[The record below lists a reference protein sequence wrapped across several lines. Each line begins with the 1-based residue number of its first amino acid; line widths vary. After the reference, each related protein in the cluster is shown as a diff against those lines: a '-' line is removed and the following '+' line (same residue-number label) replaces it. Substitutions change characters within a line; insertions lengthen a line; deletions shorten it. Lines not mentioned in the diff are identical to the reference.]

1 MRSHIA
7 RSTCCLLA
15 GLLGGGL
22 APGAALAAPS
32 FQGLGDLAGGSFG
45 SYVSAISTDGTTA
58 VGVGSA
64 PTGLEPFRWTQ
75 ADGMASLGKLTPS
88 DADESATGVSSDGSV
103 IVGRS
108 GNEAYRWTSG
118 GMVGL
123 GYLPPVVAGEEAVI
137 GNAEGVSGDGSFAVG
152 WDYFNGPCYSG
163 EFGPVCDARF
173 SGFTWTGA
181 GGLAPFS
188 PASAIPRDVSA
199 SGAVI
204 VGDGVNGSNLEA
216 FRYDTV
222 GGFALLGRLTG
233 HARSDA
239 NAVSADGSTVVG
251 QSSVGSTPWEA
262 FRWTQAGGMQGLGNL
277 NSGTFGGSEALG
289 VSGDGSLVVG
299 TAPSDTGSTAFIWD
313 EAHGMRALT
322 QILIDELGL
331 DLTGWTLTR
340 ATDISA
346 DGTVIVGWGMNPNG
360 DSESWIAVIPEP
372 STGWLVA
379 AGLAGLGRLQRT
391 RRASG
396 ARSEPQASG
405 VRELALGD
413 HVPSCARRF
422 AQR

>member
-1 MRSHIA
+1 MQPRLA
-7 RSTCCLLA
+7 RRVCLLLA
-15 GLLGGGL
+15 ALLASELG
-22 APGAALAAPS
+22 ARAALAAPS
-32 FQGLGDLAGGSFG
+32 FQGLGDLEGGGFG
-45 SYVSAISTDGTTA
+45 SYVSAISADGAVA

-64 PTGLEPFRWTQ
+64 PAGLELFRWTFPG
-75 ADGMASLGKLTPS
+75 GMASLGKLAPS
-88 DADESATGVSSDGSV
+88 DSDESATGVSSDGAV

-108 GNEAYRWTSG
+108 GNEAYRWTST

-137 GNAEGVSGDGSFAVG
+137 SNAEGVSGDGSIAVG
-152 WDYFNGPCYSG
+152 WNYFNGPCYSG
-163 EFGPVCDARF
+163 EFGPVCDART
-173 SGFTWTGA
+173 SGFTWTSA

-188 PASAIPRDVSA
+188 PSTALPRDVSA

-204 VGDGVNGSNLEA
+204 VGEGVNGSNLEA
-216 FRYDTV
+216 FRYDPS
-222 GGFALLGRLTG
+222 GGFELLGRLAG

-262 FRWTQAGGMQGLGNL
+262 FRWTEAGGMQGLGDL
-277 NSGTFGGSEALG
+277 NSGAFGGSEALG

-313 EAHGMRALT
+313 EAHGMRALA

-340 ATDISA
+340 ATDISG
-346 DGTVIVGWGMNPNG
+346 DGSVIVGWGMNPNG

-379 AGLAGLGRLQRT
+379 AGLAGLACLQR
-391 RRASG
+391 
-396 ARSEPQASG
+396 
-405 VRELALGD
+405 
-413 HVPSCARRF
+413 ARRG
-422 AQR
+422 